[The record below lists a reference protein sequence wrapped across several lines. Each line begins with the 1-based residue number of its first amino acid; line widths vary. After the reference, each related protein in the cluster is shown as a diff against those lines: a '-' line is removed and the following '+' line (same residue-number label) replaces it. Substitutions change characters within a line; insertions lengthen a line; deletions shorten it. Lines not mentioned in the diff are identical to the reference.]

1 MIWVQFAVLLIMIV
15 IGSRLKGIGLG
26 LMGVLGMLIY
36 VQFFR
41 MRPVGPPGDIML
53 IILSIVTAS
62 AALQAAGG
70 LDYLVQIAEKII
82 RKNPKNITLIAPV
95 TAFVLCLFSGTS
107 HVVYSLLPVISDL
120 SAKKGIR
127 PERPLTATV
136 IASHMALT
144 GSPMAACTAALA
156 TVLGY
161 ADAPLDIMLVSIPA
175 CFIGSMAAALVM
187 YNKGKDLKDDPLYQE
202 KLKDPAFVEYL
213 KSEETGAQKEV
224 SRDAKLSVAIF
235 GLAIVMIVLG
245 GSFPHLV
252 PNMVGGDANAMVNA
266 DGSLKMVTII
276 SVVSLS
282 AAALMALFTKAK
294 PDLIIKQ
301 SLFLSMATALISV
314 YGVVWMSATFMAAN
328 EVAIRDGLGAI
339 TEKFPWVFTIA
350 IFIMGILMFSQGATT
365 KAMMPLGLTL
375 GLTAPSLIAMFPAV
389 SSFFVLPGYPT
400 ILAAVNIDRTG
411 STKIGKYVV
420 DHSFMLPGMV
430 STVVAV
436 GMGFLLAGIFL

>member
-156 TVLGY
+156 AVLGY

-202 KLKDPAFVEYL
+202 KLNDPAFVAYL
-213 KSEETGAQKEV
+213 KSEETGAEKEV

-245 GSFPHLV
+245 GSFPYLV
-252 PNMVGGDANAMVNA
+252 PNMIEGDANTMVNA
-266 DGSLKMVTII
+266 DGSLKMVTLI
-276 SVVSLS
+276 SIVSLS

-328 EVAIRDGLGAI
+328 ETAIRDGLGAV
-339 TEKFPWVFTIA
+339 TEKFPWVFTLA

-375 GLTAPSLIAMFPAV
+375 GLAAPSLIAMFPAV

-400 ILAAVNIDRTG
+400 ILAAINIDRTG
-411 STKIGKYVV
+411 STKIGKYVIN
-420 DHSFMLPGMV
+420 HSFMLPGMV
-430 STVVAV
+430 STIVAV
-436 GMGFLLAGIFL
+436 GVGFLLAGIFL

>member
-213 KSEETGAQKEV
+213 KSEETGAQQEV